1 MAQLMDL
8 EPLFAD
14 GYHNA
19 FTDLLYWQGH
29 YYLTFRTAQS
39 HSIETPG
46 DIRVYRSADLST
58 WTQCAHF
65 DTGGD
70 DRDPKLIDGG
80 TRLGVLFGTFY
91 PRWKGRSRPNAE
103 TDLISCIA
111 VSRDGL
117 SWSTPH
123 QVFGP
128 NYWLW
133 RILPTPEGFYGA
145 AYHFPSSRPHQGA
158 IDLLFS
164 EDLFNWRL
172 KTRMRAGDDLSEP
185 ALYRPKPDILCCIIR
200 AKEPRNHS
208 WIGRSPAPYDRW
220 SWTDLGAMIHAPVVL
235 KKNDRWLVAGRSQE
249 EDLPDGAFQRFVA
262 KPTAHTTLWA
272 VEDTGLAHLI
282 TVPSAGDCSYCGLA
296 DGPNGEI
303 LMSYYSQHQRL
314 PLPAD
319 PPTPADIFLA
329 RLSL

>member
-80 TRLGVLFGTFY
+80 TRLVVLFGTFY

-145 AYHFPSSRPHQGA
+145 AYHFPSSRPHEGS

-235 KKNDRWLVAGRSQE
+235 KKNDRWLRPLPGR
-249 EDLPDGAFQRFVA
+249 
-262 KPTAHTTLWA
+262 
-272 VEDTGLAHLI
+272 
-282 TVPSAGDCSYCGLA
+282 
-296 DGPNGEI
+296 GPARW
-303 LMSYYSQHQRL
+303 RL
-314 PLPAD
+314 PALCRQAHGPYHALGRGRHGAGALD
-319 PPTPADIFLA
+319 HRPQRRRLLLLRSGRRPQRRNLNELLFATPASASACRPPHA
-329 RLSL
+329 RRYIPGTS